1 MAGGGSGVAGAH
13 PRPVTARKPESL
25 THSHRKQGLSKCP
38 RAAVSGARGA
48 GGAGDAGGASAE
60 LGVPMDAAAGEAQ
73 ARMGLAF
80 SQPKKIWASLD
91 GLGAARRGPVTR
103 HSHQG
108 WAGGGR
114 GCAALALPS
123 GHRAAGGR

>member
-13 PRPVTARKPESL
+13 PRPVTARKQENLIQS
-25 THSHRKQGLSKCP
+25 RRRQGLPKCP
-38 RAAVSGARGA
+38 RAGVSGARGV
-48 GGAGDAGGASAE
+48 GGAGDAGDASAGP
-60 LGVPMDAAAGEAQ
+60 GVSMDAGAGEAR
-73 ARMGLAF
+73 ARMGLAL

-91 GLGAARRGPVTR
+91 GLGASQRLGEALAR

-114 GCAALALPS
+114 G
-123 GHRAAGGR
+123 